1 MGAEITGNR
10 ADGLLRRVCSHDL
23 GALASEHGG
32 HELEQGFVVGVG
44 AGRDRAARMIA
55 LALIDRLFA
64 LSVLARD
71 AEGRADAGQNQSAG
85 LVGRGHGASL
95 LCASR

>member
-1 MGAEITGNR
+1 MGAEIIGNR
-10 ADGLLRRVCSHDL
+10 ADGLLRRACPRDL

-32 HELEQGFVVGVG
+32 HELEQGFVVGAR

-55 LALIDRLFA
+55 QAVFHRVLALP
-64 LSVLARD
+64 VLPRD
-71 AEGRADAGQNQSAG
+71 AERRADARQNQSAG

-95 LCASR
+95 LCVSR